1 VSLAENIHA
10 WADTGTPPGWWL
22 RRARVISPKP
32 REPLIMSDNQR
43 DLTRTVLAVLFLG
56 SLIGLSFWILRPFL
70 GALIWAV
77 MVVVASWPLMRA
89 TQSALWGR
97 RWLAVT
103 AMTLALLLLLIVP
116 FTGAIATIVV
126 NVDTIADWAK
136 AFREFTL
143 PPPPAWL
150 GGLPVIGEYGTQL
163 WQEQVSGGIEALTAK
178 IVPYVGML
186 TKWFVAQIGSIG
198 VVFVELLLTVLFA
211 AILFAH
217 GELAG
222 DWVRRFGR
230 RVGGE
235 NGDAAVLL
243 SAQAIRGVALGV
255 VVTALVQG
263 LLGGVGL
270 AIAGVPFAAILT
282 ALIFMLSVAQI
293 GALPVLLPAVLWLFW
308 RDDVVWGSFL
318 LVVLVVVGLL
328 DNILRPILIKKG
340 ADLPLLL
347 VFAGVIGGLIS
358 FGLIG
363 IFIGPMVLAVSYTL
377 LGAWIGVRKQPGRP
391 PRHRRSAA

>member
-1 VSLAENIHA
+1 MSKASVSLR
-10 WADTGTPPGWWL
+10 TPAHW
-22 RRARVISPKP
+22 
-32 REPLIMSDNQR
+32 
-43 DLTRTVLAVLFLG
+43 LG
-56 SLIGLSFWILRPFL
+56 S
-70 GALIWAV
+70 V
-77 MVVVASWPLMRA
+77 
-89 TQSALWGR
+89 
-97 RWLAVT
+97 
-103 AMTLALLLLLIVP
+103 
-116 FTGAIATIVV
+116 
-126 NVDTIADWAK
+126 
-136 AFREFTL
+136 
-143 PPPPAWL
+143 
-150 GGLPVIGEYGTQL
+150 PVIGKVGAEL

-178 IVPYVGML
+178 VIPYVGML

-255 VVTALVQG
+255 VVTALVQA
-263 LLGGVGL
+263 LISGVGL
-270 AIAGVPFAAILT
+270 AITGVPFAAILT
-282 ALIFMLSVAQI
+282 VLIFLLSVAQI
-293 GALPVLLPAVLWLFW
+293 GAIPVLLPAVIWLFW
-308 RDDVVWGSFL
+308 RDDVVWGSVL

-363 IFIGPMVLAVSYTL
+363 IFVGPMVLAVSYTL
-377 LGAWIGVRKQPGRP
+377 LGAWIEDRK
-391 PRHRRSAA
+391 

>member
-1 VSLAENIHA
+1 MPDI
-10 WADTGTPPGWWL
+10 
-22 RRARVISPKP
+22 
-32 REPLIMSDNQR
+32 QR
-43 DLTRTVLAVLFLG
+43 DLTRTVLAVLF
-56 SLIGLSFWILRPFL
+56 IGGLLAFSFWILRPFL
-70 GALIWAV
+70 AALIWAV
-77 MVVVASWPLMRA
+77 MIVVASWPLMRA
-89 TQSALWGR
+89 AQSVLWGR

-103 AMTLALLLLLIVP
+103 VMTFALLLLLIVP
-116 FTGAIATIVV
+116 LTGAIATIVA
-126 NVDTIADWAK
+126 NVDGIVEWAK
-136 AFREFTL
+136 AFREFTI
-143 PPPPAWL
+143 PPVPTWL
-150 GGLPVIGEYGTQL
+150 SSLPVIGEYGAQL
-163 WQEQVSGGIEALTAK
+163 WQEQVDGGAEALTAK
-178 IVPYVGML
+178 IVPYAGML
-186 TKWFVAQIGSIG
+186 TKWFVAQIGSFG

-235 NGDAAVLL
+235 SGDAAVLL

-255 VVTALVQG
+255 VVTALVQA

-282 ALIFMLSVAQI
+282 VVMFLLSVAQI
-293 GALPVLLPAVLWLFW
+293 GAIPVLLPAVIWLFW

-318 LVVLVVVGLL
+318 LVVLVVVGTL
-328 DNILRPILIKKG
+328 DNVLRPILIKKG

-377 LGAWIGVRKQPGRP
+377 LSAWIDDRK
-391 PRHRRSAA
+391 